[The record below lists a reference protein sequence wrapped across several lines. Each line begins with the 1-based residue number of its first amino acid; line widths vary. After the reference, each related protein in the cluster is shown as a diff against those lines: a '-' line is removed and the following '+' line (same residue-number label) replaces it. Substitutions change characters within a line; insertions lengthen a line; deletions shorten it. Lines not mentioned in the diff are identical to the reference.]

1 MNSLIKPEDTW
12 LLWGF
17 LAGWAAFSIYL
28 EQKYEWASKVTGA
41 IIALVGAMILVNI
54 NVIPVQAPAYDA
66 VWTYVIPL
74 AIPLLLF
81 QANLR
86 KIWNES
92 GKMLVLFLISA
103 IGTVVGAFIA
113 FFALQKVVPE
123 PEKLAG
129 LETGSYTGG
138 GVNFAALSAKLEVP
152 GELASSAIVADNI
165 LMALYFFVLII
176 MPTVAFFRR
185 KYRTPY
191 VDELE
196 KSAGDSNENTVADY
210 WKRKGI
216 SLKDIAFAIGTA

>member
-1 MNSLIKPEDTW
+1 MAC
-12 LLWGF
+12 GV